1 MKKRTLSFESLET
14 RQLLAVWAGGE
25 LPAAEEAPAEIAAAP
40 AATAAEPAG
49 YRIGDICI
57 ASTADIDGDGFIG
70 PAELSYLSYGWFS
83 TSGKAGYRIASD
95 LDGDGFIGPGDYA
108 ILSSYWFKTNDQLP
122 ESTKSYTIYPS
133 DLSNW
138 FLFGDRVSNISAKN
152 GTLSLNASGGAL
164 EAVCDYDNFADDLRV
179 TFDFKAAGSS
189 AAFAAG
195 AELAVQDSGERYYF
209 EIRSDKISLYYV
221 GEGGAMTLLRSAPYT
236 FNPGTVYTVWAQAA
250 GGQVACGVGG
260 QTLIGLDDSTLSGG
274 RVGFYAS
281 GGTSAFSNISIEFH
295 PGKVENTPVE
305 EDPQIVRIVTF
316 NIRACRGLD
325 SSWGVNPQWAGDV
338 LVDLHPDVAGLQE
351 VDNKTSRSGKIDQI
365 SVLGEITGLDPY
377 FAKAISYGGGEYG
390 IGALTGLPV
399 ISVRRTALPGSDEAR
414 TLLELE
420 FDDFVLFNTHLS
432 LTASSRQE
440 SAAIIKG
447 ELARYSKP
455 VILTGDLNMSSM
467 TEWNSLFGDT
477 WTILSPAE
485 PSFPA
490 DSPTRRI
497 DFIMIADPTGT
508 ISVNSPVWTGA
519 VAESGVVSVI
529 ASDHRPVYVDLNLTA
544 IKKNL

>member
-1 MKKRTLSFESLET
+1 MQKRSLRFESLED
-14 RQLLAVWAGGE
+14 RRLLAVWAGGE
-25 LPAAEEAPAEIAAAP
+25 AAALPAPTSAV
-40 AATAAEPAG
+40 PAG
-49 YRIGDICI
+49 HAVGDVYI

-83 TSGKAGYRIASD
+83 TSGKADYRAASD

-108 ILSSYWFKTNDQLP
+108 LLSSYWFKTNDQLP
-122 ESTKSYTIYPS
+122 ESTKSYSIYPS

-138 FLFGDRVSNISAKN
+138 FLFGDRTSNISAKS
-152 GTLSLNASGGAL
+152 GTLSLNTSGGAL
-164 EAVCDYDNFADDLRV
+164 EAVCDYEDFADGLRV
-179 TFDFKAAGSS
+179 TFDFKATGSAS
-189 AAFAAG
+189 AFAGG
-195 AELAVQDSGERYYF
+195 AELAVQESGERYYC

-221 GEGGAMTLLRSAPYT
+221 GEGGTMTLLRSTSYT
-236 FNPGTVYTVWAQAA
+236 FNAGTPYTVWAQAA

-260 QTLIGLDDSTLSGG
+260 QALIGLDDNTLSGG

-281 GGTSAFSNISIEFH
+281 GGVSAFSNISVEFN
-295 PGKVENTPVE
+295 PDKVENTPVE

-316 NIRACRGLD
+316 NIRACRGFD
-325 SSWGVNPQWAGDV
+325 SSWGVNPQWAGSV
-338 LVDLHPDVAGLQE
+338 LAELHPDVAGLQE
-351 VDNKTSRSGKIDQI
+351 VDNKTSRSGGVDQI
-365 SVLGEITGLDPY
+365 SVLGEITGLDPF

-447 ELARYSKP
+447 ELARYNKP
-455 VILTGDLNMSSM
+455 VILVGDFNMNNM
-467 TEWNSLFGDT
+467 TEWNTLFGDT

-508 ISVNSPVWTGA
+508 ISVSSGIWTGA
-519 VAESGVVSVI
+519 VVENGVVPVI
-529 ASDHRPVYVDLNLTA
+529 ASDHRPVYVDLNLTP